1 MITGTSLNTGFSCDI
16 FHRSKS
22 ASEHVN
28 EREGRG
34 FHEKKVSVRERQQQR
49 ERRAEGYGVKEK
61 DQLQRMVIWGT

>member
-1 MITGTSLNTGFSCDI
+1 M
-16 FHRSKS
+16 
-22 ASEHVN
+22 N

-61 DQLQRMVIWGT
+61 DQLQRMVLWGT